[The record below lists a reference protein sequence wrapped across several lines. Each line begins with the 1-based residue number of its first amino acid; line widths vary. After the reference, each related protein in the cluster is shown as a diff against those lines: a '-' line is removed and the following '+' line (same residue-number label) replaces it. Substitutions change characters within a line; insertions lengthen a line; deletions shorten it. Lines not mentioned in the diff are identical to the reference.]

1 MRDHFKRYEKECFTK
16 RKTMIK
22 AIVIGAGSIVVGV
35 AIGFAAA
42 KGIDKLVKVIKD
54 KKEAN
59 A

>member
-1 MRDHFKRYEKECFTK
+1 MFYEKK
-16 RKTMIK
+16 IMIK
-22 AIVIGAGSIVVGV
+22 AIAIGAGSIVIGV
-35 AIGFAAA
+35 VIGVAAA

>member
-1 MRDHFKRYEKECFTK
+1 
-16 RKTMIK
+16 MIK
-22 AIVIGAGSIVVGV
+22 AIAISAGSIVVGV
-35 AIGFAAA
+35 VIGFAAA